1 MTPVGPPRAPV
12 HGRRPASPRPAHRRG
27 VVARQPVVRERA
39 PRERHPRRHAHGGT
53 RTLPAAQGWQPL
65 ARRWR
70 TGRSRARL
78 VVLLVLLLLAF
89 GGVVARLVQVQVLD
103 STTYTAFGAAQR
115 VQDITLPADRGAI
128 FDRNGNDL
136 AVSIPQRTVW
146 ADPRLIVDP
155 GATAADLARILS
167 LDPGGLS
174 DLTAKLGA
182 EGAFTYVQRRVSD
195 ELADA
200 VEAAAIPGIFLLE
213 EPRRFAPAGD
223 LARSVLGQVGVDN
236 EGLSGLELQYDDLLT
251 GVPGQLHVEQAPD
264 GRTIAAGE
272 RRLEPAVRG
281 DDLVLTI
288 DRAMQYETERALA
301 AQILA
306 KHAKGGTAIVTRP
319 DTGEILALANLTTDP
334 ETGQIVATGR
344 NAAVTAVFEPGSV
357 NKVVTVAAALE
368 EGLVSPSTELVV
380 PDRLQVGDH
389 EFTDHDPHPTEAY
402 SVTRILSESSN
413 IGTIQLA
420 QKLGKTRFDSY
431 LRRFGFGTTT
441 ALDMPYEAAGI
452 LLPLDEYNAT
462 SMGSMPIGQGIAVT
476 PMQMLAAYNVLA
488 NDGVYVPPKLVLETV
503 DDAGNRHRTPAGLER
518 EVVSPETAAQMR
530 DMLVQVVAQ
539 GTGTRGG
546 ITGYSVAGKTGTA
559 RKPDAVRGGYEDA
572 AGNYHYVSTFAGFV
586 PAERP
591 ELSIIVVIDEP
602 TGDIYGGSVA
612 APVFAD
618 LAQYGLRL
626 FHIPPPLVE
635 RDPAPD
641 TIAATTVTTAAPPA
655 GRVRARAATTTTT
668 VASAGPGR

>member
-1 MTPVGPPRAPV
+1 MTPSGPPRAPA
-12 HGRRPASPRPAHRRG
+12 HGRRPATLRPAHRRG
-27 VVARQPVVRERA
+27 VVAR
-39 PRERHPRRHAHGGT
+39 HPRAHSGHRGY
-53 RTLPAAQGWQPL
+53 RPLPATRPGWQPM
-65 ARRWR
+65 APRWR
-70 TGRSRARL
+70 AGRSGLRLGIL
-78 VVLLVLLLLAF
+78 VVLLVLAF
-89 GGVVARLVQVQVLD
+89 AGVVARLVQVQVLD
-103 STTYTAFGAAQR
+103 HATYAAFGASQR
-115 VQDITLPADRGAI
+115 FQDITLPADRGAI

-146 ADPRLIVDP
+146 ADPRLIADP
-155 GATAADLARILS
+155 GATAEALAGILS
-167 LDPGGLS
+167 LDTAATT
-174 DLTAKLGA
+174 DLATKLGGG
-182 EGAFTYVQRRVSD
+182 GAFTYVQRRVSD

-200 VEAAAIPGIFLLE
+200 IESAALPGVFLLE
-213 EPRRFAPAGD
+213 EPRRFTPAGD
-223 LARSVLGQVGVDN
+223 MARSVLGQVGVDN

-251 GVPGQLHVEQAPD
+251 GVPGRLHVEQAPD

-319 DTGEILALANLTTDP
+319 DTGEILALANLALDP
-334 ETGQIVATGR
+334 DTGQVRATGR
-344 NAAVTAVFEPGSV
+344 NAAVTSVFEPGSV

-368 EGLVSPSTELVV
+368 EGLVSPDTEVVV
-380 PDRLQVGDH
+380 PDKLQVGDH
-389 EFTDHDPHPTEAY
+389 EFSDHDPHPTEAY

-413 IGTIQLA
+413 IGTIKLA
-420 QKLGKTRFDSY
+420 DLLGETRFDGY
-431 LRRFGFGTTT
+431 LRRFGFGSKTEL
-441 ALDMPYEAAGI
+441 ALPYEAAGI

-462 SMGSMPIGQGIAVT
+462 SMGAIPIGQGIAVT
-476 PMQMLAAYNVLA
+476 AMQMLAAYNVLA

-503 DDAGNRHRTPAGLER
+503 DSAGARHRNDAGRDRR
-518 EVVSPETAAQMR
+518 VVSPSTAAQMR
-530 DMLVQVVAQ
+530 DMLVEVVAQ

-546 ITGYSVAGKTGTA
+546 ITGYTVAGKTGTA
-559 RKPDAVRGGYEDA
+559 RKPDPVRGGYEDA

-626 FHIPPPLVE
+626 FHIPPPLVV

-641 TIAATTVTTAAPPA
+641 TVAATTATTVPPAA
-655 GRVRARAATTTTT
+655 GRVRARAATTTST
-668 VASAGPGR
+668 VAPTGAAPPGAVGR